1 MKKILQILILGIT
14 ITSYCFA
21 QTQPAYKNTSLPVDE
36 RVADLVSRMTVE
48 EKISQMSHLAPGIER
63 LDIIPYE
70 PNFENPLLE
79 GRHHDYTPEEHQR
92 LKETRAWE
100 NYEHWETGKCFDGG
114 WWSSSLHGVGRSG
127 LATSFPQCI
136 GMGSTWN
143 PDLVHKAFDAT
154 STEARIHSNVYG
166 KKLSYWSPTINIL
179 RDPRWGRN
187 EESFS
192 EDPYL
197 LSRMAV
203 AVVKGMQGDDPKYL
217 KTIATIKHFV
227 ANNSEFNRHNGTSN
241 VSERFLREYYFPA
254 YKYAIMEAGAFSV
267 MNAYNA
273 VNGIPTA
280 VDKWLLTG
288 VLRDEW
294 GFEGYVVSDC
304 GAVSDIVH
312 QHKYETDPE
321 KAVALAVKAGLDLEC
336 ETCETEQF
344 LYDNYLPGAFEKGYI
359 TEEEIDIAVKRLF
372 KARMLVG
379 EFDPPEDVPYTK
391 IPREKLDSQEH
402 RDLAVEVARQSI
414 ILLKNDNLLP
424 LDQNEIKKV
433 AVIGPNANICE
444 LGGYSGMPAVKV
456 SPLMGIKDYLGE
468 NYDVEYKMGCAVTSS
483 EEEAESINEA
493 VVLAKNSDVALL
505 FVGTN
510 LTVANEH
517 FDRSDLDLPGNQLK
531 LVKEVYKA
539 NPKTIVVLINGMA
552 LTIDWLD
559 KNVPSIIEAWY
570 PGQAGGTAIAEVIF
584 GAYNPGGKLP
594 VTFYRNFEN
603 LAPIDEYD
611 ITKGHS
617 YWFYEGEV
625 LYPFGYGLSYTTF
638 EYSNFNVDRKIV
650 SVNGENKIKVSV
662 DIKNTGKLKGDEI
675 VQVYIKDLESSVI
688 QPRKRLKKFERISL
702 ESGETKT
709 VSFELKNEDFS
720 YWDENIKNW
729 KIEEGD
735 FEIQIAASL
744 TDIKFKE
751 LVKAED

>member
-1 MKKILQILILGIT
+1 MILGIC
-14 ITSYCFA
+14 IAVSYGCSV
-21 QTQPAYKNTSLPVDE
+21 QPAYKNTSLSFDE
-36 RVADLVSRMTVE
+36 RVEDLVSRMTVE

-79 GRHHDYTPEEHQR
+79 GRHPDYTSEEHQR
-92 LKETRAWE
+92 LRETRAWE
-100 NYEHWETGKCFDGG
+100 NYDHWVDGSCFDGG

-143 PDLVHKAFDAT
+143 PNLVHEAFDAT

-197 LSRMAV
+197 LSKMAV

-227 ANNSEFNRHNGTSN
+227 ANNSEFNRHNGSSN

-280 VDKWLLTG
+280 VDKWLLTN

-321 KAVALAVKAGLDLEC
+321 KAVAMAVKAGLDLEC

-344 LYDNYLPGAFEKGYI
+344 LYDKYLLGAFEKGYI
-359 TEEEIDIAVKRLF
+359 TEDEIDIAVKRLF
-372 KARMLVG
+372 KARMMVG
-379 EFDPPEDVPYTK
+379 EFDPPADVAYTS
-391 IPREKLDSQEH
+391 IPREKLDCDEH
-402 RDLAVEVARQSI
+402 RELAVEVARQSM
-414 ILLKNDNLLP
+414 ILLKNDGLLP
-424 LDQNEIKKV
+424 LNKEEIEKV

-444 LGGYSGMPAVKV
+444 LGGYSGMPAVKI
-456 SPLMGIKDYLGE
+456 SPLMGVEQHLG
-468 NYDVEYKMGCAVTSS
+468 DDAIVQYKIGCNVTSKVDES
-483 EEEAESINEA
+483 KSIEEAVE
-493 VVLAKNSDVALL
+493 LAKNSDVAIL

-531 LVKEVYKA
+531 LVKEVYRA
-539 NPKTIVVLINGMA
+539 NPNTVVVLINGMA

-570 PGQAGGTAIAEVIF
+570 PGQAGGTAIAEAIF

-638 EYSNFNVDRKIV
+638 EYANLALDKNEV
-650 SVNGENKIKVSV
+650 SKADEIEFTVS
-662 DIKNTGKLKGDEI
+662 IELSNTGEMRGDEV
-675 VQVYIKDLESSVI
+675 VQLYIRDLESTVI
-688 QPRKRLKKFERISL
+688 QPSKELRGFKRVSL
-702 ESGETKT
+702 ENGEVRKVTFTLDKEDF
-709 VSFELKNEDFS
+709 VYWNESKEDWDIEAGEFEL
-720 YWDENIKNW
+720 
-729 KIEEGD
+729 
-735 FEIQIAASL
+735 QIGASSQ
-744 TDIKFKE
+744 DIKLRE
-751 LVKAED
+751 IVNVVD